1 MVVVVVIIVTT
12 MPNAFYAYDPIIV
25 CLYDKTPEW
34 VACMHTACIPA
45 YKIRQQQQR
54 QRHRFRCEWERR
66 DLMPLHTM
74 ELWRDAVDCIA
85 SRCTH
90 LFKCYV
96 HESPKAETLTLAQL
110 SCTLHSIR
118 WIFQNLSSLFCT
130 YRFDVSMGGRE
141 KELQSYHWPTD
152 QNSKEAMKNSFA

>member
-1 MVVVVVIIVTT
+1 MFYEFRRKKIFFSCFDCAYNHIHLYCFSSSWLSFVVIIVTT

-54 QRHRFRCEWERR
+54 QRHRFRCEWKRR
-66 DLMPLHTM
+66 DLMPLHTMRPTM

-130 YRFDVSMGGRE
+130 
-141 KELQSYHWPTD
+141 
-152 QNSKEAMKNSFA
+152 